1 MSENVTPFEAVI
13 SSTTYERVKKE
24 RGGKKDISSTTY
36 KELENG
42 ILWSTRILYCL

>member
-24 RGGKKDISSTTY
+24 RGKKDISSTTY

>member
-13 SSTTYERVKKE
+13 SSTTCERVKKE
-24 RGGKKDISSTTY
+24 RGKKDISSTTY
-36 KELENG
+36 EELENG